1 MLTDIQLILEFSHVS
16 KNMCITIH
24 DRNQLVAE
32 ISEINNSVVGLHFK
46 FSVPNQLLF
55 NINQLG
61 SESSSVSLKK
71 ITLGG
76 LDLTPKILDQICI
89 YTPVNL
95 DKSIVTTS
103 WQQGK
108 VSIDFFA
115 EDWIQYHLLYSNKI
129 ILNDS
134 N

>member
-32 ISEINNSVVGLHFK
+32 ISEINNSVVGLNFK

-61 SESSSVSLKK
+61 SKSSSVSLKK

-95 DKSIVTTS
+95 DKSIELKSILIFGEISNREITTQS
-103 WQQGK
+103 
-108 VSIDFFA
+108 
-115 EDWIQYHLLYSNKI
+115 YSN
-129 ILNDS
+129 LFS
-134 N
+134 

>member
-1 MLTDIQLILEFSHVS
+1 
-16 KNMCITIH
+16 MCITIH

-32 ISEINNSVVGLHFK
+32 ISEINNSVVGLNFK

-61 SESSSVSLKK
+61 SKSSSVSLKK

-95 DKSIVTTS
+95 DKSIVTTK